1 MSMEHP
7 SNEPRHNELAALF
20 AEYKTAVPDPE
31 ASPNF
36 MPNLWRRI
44 EARQNTLFRI
54 KRLTQFFVAAAAA
67 ICLLFATMLAVPRTM
82 ETNGSYVDVLAA
94 AYPTENL
101 LSHGI
106 LDEAEGK

>member
-1 MSMEHP
+1 MEP
-7 SNEPRHNELAALF
+7 NNEQRNSHLDALF
-20 AEYKTAVPDPE
+20 AQYKSAIPDPD
-31 ASPNF
+31 ASASF
-36 MPNLWRRI
+36 MPQLWRRI